1 MWHRDVPGSLSID
14 SLWIAFGRFIWMI
27 SSPYLCII
35 FSLLHHHDGFFFFFG
50 HFQMIEV
57 DIPQSLFEEQ
67 GRQLYGAQ
75 LLQIQVGSYKITV
88 SLRRTNLPAI
98 ANLQ

>member
-1 MWHRDVPGSLSID
+1 MDR
-14 SLWIAFGRFIWMI
+14 IWKI
-27 SSPYLCII
+27 YLDDILPVFVYNI
-35 FSLLHHHDGFFFFFG
+35 FSFTSSWWFFFFFG